1 MNLTA
6 VDNVTTTTAPSP
18 AQPQL
23 SIWVTIFTYLIL
35 ALVMFGMACTVT
47 IDALK
52 STIRA
57 KKPFLIALSCQI
69 LLMPAYAYSIAKIL
83 NLNDLHAMCLLLLGC
98 CPGGSFSN
106 VLCYF
111 AGGNQ
116 ALSVGLT
123 CITNLFALATL
134 PLLLLIWGGSFSSA
148 QIPYVDILISL
159 SLVFFPA
166 LGGIYLRSKSEKYS
180 KYGERLGAVSYFS
193 HFP

>member
-1 MNLTA
+1 MAASDNATSTA
-6 VDNVTTTTAPSP
+6 APSST
-18 AQPQL
+18 QPQL
-23 SIWVTIFTYLIL
+23 SVWVTIFTYLIL

-47 IDALK
+47 KGALK
-52 STIRA
+52 TTIKA
-57 KKPFLIALSCQI
+57 KKPFIIALSCQI
-69 LLMPAYAYSIAKIL
+69 LLMPAYAYLIGKIL
-83 NLNDLHAMCLLLLGC
+83 NLSDLHAMCLLLLGC

-123 CITNLFALATL
+123 CITNLFALVTL

-148 QIPYVDILISL
+148 QIPYGDVLLSL

-180 KYGERLGAVSYFS
+180 KYGERVGAVSYFS
-193 HFP
+193 QFS